1 MQHVLANWPLA
12 KADER
17 AVGGVE
23 ILREQTN
30 PVTPLHVKQRKLPI
44 RGIGRQQIRKSCWEV
59 RRKLHLKMIY
69 RCRSIGDAV
78 LHHAWRMASAIA
90 KVERIRQVVEIGD
103 VVNEEIRQ
111 AIVPRT
117 IGAD

>member
-78 LHHAWRMASAIA
+78 LHQRAAAAGSDASKYANPA
-90 KVERIRQVVEIGD
+90 GKFA
-103 VVNEEIRQ
+103 VNC
-111 AIVPRT
+111 P
-117 IGAD
+117 